1 MVVLREPLMQ
11 PCAPYCSAGD
21 DAVGKGSADQRLSR
35 GSKWLILNLGAGAE
49 PGGGELAG
57 FDRANTRHL
66 STVWRLM
73 SSSRALRRLSQPLPT
88 NREIW
93 QRAWPLI

>member
-1 MVVLREPLMQ
+1 MALTGGFAVCGEKSLRNPIEFPMVVLREPLMQ

-49 PGGGELAG
+49 PGG
-57 FDRANTRHL
+57 ANWPDL
-66 STVWRLM
+66 I
-73 SSSRALRRLSQPLPT
+73 APT
-88 NREIW
+88 PDTCR
-93 QRAWPLI
+93 PSGG